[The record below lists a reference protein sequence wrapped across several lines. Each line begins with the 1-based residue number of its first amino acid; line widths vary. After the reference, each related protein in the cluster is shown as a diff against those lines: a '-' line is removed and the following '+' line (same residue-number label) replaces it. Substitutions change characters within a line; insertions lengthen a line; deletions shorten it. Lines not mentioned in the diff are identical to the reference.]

1 MLLRLI
7 PILLLSNIVYAQSWD
22 VAKEFSA
29 TGNPSGPW
37 SYGWIDGAGNNFT
50 AYPTSDAYDGGAVG
64 WQDHYVN
71 HAGRIVKNTLDHA
84 IENGSSYQVGQVVL
98 HPGAHAEKSA
108 VIRWTAPVAG
118 IVEVSAGFAGL
129 NFESGT
135 TTDARVLL
143 NGTPLFEASIDG
155 FIGNADHPASGE
167 SPQASYTHLTRVETG
182 DRIDF
187 AVGHGGNGFRSVQ
200 TGASTDSTGLTATLS
215 VVTSELGT
223 VRGNVT
229 ASVPE
234 QPPLAKAHVETADG
248 AFSILSAADGSFAL
262 MLPPGA
268 TTLRM
273 SYPGFP
279 TRESEVTVESGT
291 TTTLDFELATGM
303 ISGRV
308 TANQPDSPPI
318 FGAHVRVEEAPFA
331 VQASAD
337 GSYALIAPAGT
348 VSVVVASH
356 GYEPL
361 QVEKTLSAG
370 TTLAED
376 FELDWVGLTPMNAEN
391 HERAKKMMARY
402 PKPTLPGVD
411 LAWHMDRTIEY
422 MVNTVDREQ
431 GGRPYSINRVYFAPP
446 LLKHDDGDI
455 PHNTA
460 RYLLAMMIWEEATGR
475 RVEDEEAVQM
485 LRSRL
490 HASFSGEDHQARFLD
505 SEGGPLSLGEMHSRR
520 EVLLALLGLAKM
532 RGDEESADLA
542 RRMIP
547 TLAEEERVGNV
558 ISPLVSARLI
568 RALIWYHRVT
578 GDPLGLQLAG
588 QFCDE
593 QIPKFSDG
601 QGRVTFSHLHS
612 VTSALSGV
620 VEFGLYTGQ
629 SDYVDRA
636 KRVIDEG
643 MPPHRTRYG
652 FVYETDMLIGRGE
665 SNNPADL
672 ARAEILLGLN
682 GHPEY
687 FEDVERMVRNHL
699 LASQYLDPSVAGGPG
714 APEAVPEDSATEV
727 YTNAAERMLGGFS
740 YTSPNDLIDDVLHE
754 KLDMAA
760 DMASGALEGLAAAW
774 EAIVTQDAAGLRVN
788 LLFSRDTPDL
798 DVHSYIPAR
807 GRVELTIKKP
817 RDVYVRIP
825 SYVAPDEL
833 IASVNGEAL
842 EHKTMFGP
850 YLLIPNRS
858 DSATAVIEFEQT
870 VTIQQE
876 TLANT
881 TYTEEWLGDTV
892 WNIVPAGGRVPLYTP
907 ARLAAYGVAP
917 EGTTPEETASEAVE
931 VAESNPSEQADSD
944 AFVGLDGERLAWA
957 QSAFASNCAVCHNE
971 DAAGFG
977 QARLN
982 LINGVWNHGEGLEEI
997 EATIRAGIPDTMMK
1011 PQADNYEPEQ
1021 IADLARFV
1029 MQLYHETH
1037 VETAESELAAATGL
1051 TDAVAS
1057 HLPASPKYEEVARAN
1072 FIDDYIFDKMKAEDI
1087 PHAGISGDAEFMRRV
1102 YFDLW
1107 GRPPE
1112 AEEARAFVTDAD
1124 PEKRSK
1130 LIDKLLSLDFVNK
1143 PDTKEFIGPWMVD
1156 EAFLSKWRFFYEDQ
1170 FKNFIH
1176 GRREI
1181 HDALRDFINQSLKY
1195 NVPYDQFVRELITA
1209 SSLTGRTSGSS
1220 GYLIQIRIGSGEGD
1234 INHEDTC
1241 DEIAVRAT
1249 RDFLGVNVQCI
1260 SCHDGKDH
1268 LENVNL
1274 WLSKQKRVDFWRQA
1288 AFFGKTKFQFMKF
1301 GKADQPYF
1309 IEDKSEADG
1318 YQAGASSD
1326 LRMPRDENADIFPAY
1341 LLTKDRPPEGVAPR
1355 EEFARLLTS
1364 DFQFAKAT
1372 VNLFWSKFM
1381 TVGIVDPPFNW
1392 DLARQDPNNPP
1403 PAPWTLQPSHPEF
1416 LDALAKDFVESGYD
1430 LRHLMRT
1437 ICRSNAY
1444 QLSSR
1449 FEGEHR
1455 PEYDRYYARK
1465 LVRRLTAE
1473 EIYDAL
1479 SKTSNVF
1486 GHASPDYYPEWTS
1499 GWAMD
1504 LPSALSGLSICD
1516 GELARFL
1523 FFFGRGNRNTI
1534 EPHTNPSIVQAS
1546 VMLYSKLVKK
1556 KVLASTEGSR
1566 TNTLLQEYPPWSWR
1580 DRPRLTKLIE
1590 ELFLTTLSRLP
1601 DAQELAG
1608 AVKHL
1613 EKHRDKGLENLQ
1625 WALFNKLEFI
1635 VNY

>member
-22 VAKEFSA
+22 AAKEFSA
-29 TGNPSGPW
+29 TDNPSGAW
-37 SYGWIDGAGNNFT
+37 SYGWIDGEGDFT

-71 HAGRIVKNTLDHA
+71 HAGRVVKNTLDHA
-84 IENGSSYQVGQVVL
+84 IENGSYYEAGQVVL
-98 HPGAHAEKSA
+98 HPGAHVEKMA
-108 VIRWTAPVAG
+108 AIRWTAPVAG
-118 IVEVSAGFAGL
+118 VIELSASFAGL
-129 NFESGT
+129 NHEIGT
-135 TTDARVLL
+135 TTDARVLF
-143 NGTPLFEASIDG
+143 NGNPLFEASIEG
-155 FIGNADHPASGE
+155 FIGNADHPASGA
-167 SPQASYTHLTRVETG
+167 SPQASHTHLTQVEAG
-182 DRIDF
+182 DTIDF

-200 TGASTDSTGLTATLS
+200 TGAATDSTGLTTTIS

-234 QPPLAKAHVETADG
+234 HPPLAKVHVETADG
-248 AFSILSAADGSFAL
+248 AFSTLSAGDGSYAL

-268 TTLRM
+268 TTLQM
-273 SYPGFP
+273 SYQGFP
-279 TRESEVTVESGT
+279 TRKSEVTIESGA
-291 TTTLDFELATGM
+291 TTTLDFELDAGM

-318 FGAHVRVEEAPFA
+318 SGAHVRVGEAPFS
-331 VQASAD
+331 VRASAD
-337 GSYALIAPAGT
+337 GSYALIAPPGA
-348 VSVVVASH
+348 VSVVVDSH
-356 GYEPL
+356 GYKSRR
-361 QVEKTLSAG
+361 VEKTLSAG

-391 HERAKKMMARY
+391 YERTRQMMARY
-402 PKPTLPGVD
+402 PEPTLPGID

-422 MVNTVDREQ
+422 MVNTIDREQ
-431 GGRPYSINRVYFAPP
+431 GGRPYSTNRVYFAPP
-446 LLKHDDGDI
+446 LLKHESGDI

-485 LRSRL
+485 LRSAL
-490 HASFSGEDHQARFLD
+490 HASISEEDYQARHPD
-505 SEGGPLSLGEMHSRR
+505 SDGGPLALGEMHSRR
-520 EVLLALLGLAKM
+520 EVLLALMGLAKM
-532 RGDEESADLA
+532 RDDNESVDLA
-542 RRMIP
+542 RGMIA
-547 TLAEEERVGNV
+547 TMAEEERVGNV

-578 GDPLGLQLAG
+578 GDPLGLELAG
-588 QFCDE
+588 RFCDE
-593 QIPKFSDG
+593 QILKFSDD
-601 QGRVTFSHLHS
+601 QARVTFSHLHS

-620 VEFGLYTGQ
+620 VEYGLYTGQ

-643 MPPHRTRYG
+643 IPPHRTRYG

-699 LASQYLDPSVAGGPG
+699 LASQYLDPSVAGDPG
-714 APEAVPEDSATEV
+714 AAEATVEDTATEL

-740 YTSPNDLIDDVLHE
+740 YTSPNDLIDDVLYE

-760 DMASGALEGLAAAW
+760 DMASGALEGLAAVW

-798 DVHSYIPAR
+798 DVRSYIPVQ

-817 RDVYVRIP
+817 LDVYVRIP
-825 SYVAPDEL
+825 SYVAPDAL
-833 IASVNGEAL
+833 VASVNGEAL
-842 EHKTMFGP
+842 EHKTMLGP

-858 DSATAVIEFEQT
+858 DSATAVIEFEQA
-870 VTIQQE
+870 VTIRRE

-892 WNIVPAGGRVPLYTP
+892 WNIVPAGDRVTLYTP
-907 ARLAAYGVAP
+907 ARLAAYGAAP
-917 EGTTPEETASEAVE
+917 EGVTPEAVE
-931 VAESNPSEQADSD
+931 VADSTPSEPDEGE
-944 AFVGLDGERLAWA
+944 AFVGLEGERLTWA
-957 QSAFASNCAVCHNE
+957 RSAFASNCAVCHDE
-971 DAAGFG
+971 DATGFG

-982 LINGVWNHGEGLEEI
+982 LVNGVWNHGEGLEEI
-997 EATIRAGIPDTMMK
+997 EATIRAGIPDTMMRSQQDK
-1011 PQADNYEPEQ
+1011 YEDKQ

-1029 MQLYHETH
+1029 RQLHDEKH
-1037 VETAESELAAATGL
+1037 VETAEESGLDAATDL

-1057 HLPASPKYEEVARAN
+1057 HLPASPKYVEVARAN
-1072 FIDDYIFDKMKAEDI
+1072 FIDDYIFDKMKADDV
-1087 PHAGISGDAEFMRRV
+1087 PHAGISGDSEFLRRV
-1102 YFDLW
+1102 YFDLL

-1112 AEEARAFVTDAD
+1112 AEKARAFVADAD
-1124 PEKRSK
+1124 PDKRNK
-1130 LIDKLLSLDFVNK
+1130 LIDELLSLDTVND
-1143 PDTKEFIGPWMVD
+1143 PDSKEFKGRWLVD

-1195 NVPYDQFVRELITA
+1195 NVPYDQFVRELITS

-1249 RDFLGVNVQCI
+1249 KDFLGVNVQCI

-1268 LENVNL
+1268 LEDVNL

-1288 AFFGKTKFQFMKF
+1288 AFFGKTRIEFRKFA
-1301 GKADQPYF
+1301 KADQPYL
-1309 IEDKSEADG
+1309 IEERLETDG
-1318 YQAGASSD
+1318 YQADATSD
-1326 LRMPRDENADIFPAY
+1326 LRMPRDETADIYPAY
-1341 LLTKDRPPEGVAPR
+1341 LLTKERPPEGVSPR

-1403 PAPWTLQPSHPEF
+1403 PAPWTLQPSHPEL
-1416 LDALAKDFVESGYD
+1416 LDALAKDFVESGHD

-1449 FEGEHR
+1449 FEGEYRH
-1455 PEYDRYYARK
+1455 EYDRYYARK

-1473 EIYDAL
+1473 EIYDAIAK
-1479 SKTSNVF
+1479 SSNVF

-1499 GWAMD
+1499 GWSMD

-1546 VMLYSKLVKK
+1546 VMLYSNLVKK

-1566 TNTLLQEYPPWSWR
+1566 TNTLLQEYPPWTWR
-1580 DRPRLTKLIE
+1580 DRPKLTKLIE

-1601 DAQELAG
+1601 NEQELAS
-1608 AVKHL
+1608 AAKHL